1 MKSGASEKKEM
12 LQSRPDETMFLN
24 SPNLCCIVE
33 EVNCCLFILRIGHS
47 MRPFIHE
54 AMGGFKCASLAGVPP
69 TDEAH
74 LLPASMQPQIIVI
87 SAALTGV
94 HNENP

>member
-1 MKSGASEKKEM
+1 MK
-12 LQSRPDETMFLN
+12 
-24 SPNLCCIVE
+24 
-33 EVNCCLFILRIGHS
+33 
-47 MRPFIHE
+47 PFIPE
-54 AMGGFKCASLAGVPP
+54 AMGSFKCASLAGVPP

-94 HNENP
+94 RNENP